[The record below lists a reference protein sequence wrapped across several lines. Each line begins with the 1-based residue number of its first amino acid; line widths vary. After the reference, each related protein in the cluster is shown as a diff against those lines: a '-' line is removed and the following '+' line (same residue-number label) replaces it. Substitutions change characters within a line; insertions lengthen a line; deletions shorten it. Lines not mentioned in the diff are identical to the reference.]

1 MREYMLKFFFFWR
14 WGQQNFKGKEI
25 PTGSRRAVLVQ
36 GVQRGRLSRFLTI
49 NCRLE
54 IENPDY
60 IGTGQDLERS
70 HERRRSSGAA
80 AIPIRRSSS

>member
-1 MREYMLKFFFFWR
+1 MREYMLKSFFFWR
-14 WGQQNFKGKEI
+14 WGQQNFKCKEI
-25 PTGSRRAVLVQ
+25 PTGSRPVLLVQ
-36 GVQRGRLSRFLTI
+36 SVQQGRLSCFLTI

-60 IGTGQDLERS
+60 IGIGHDLERS

-80 AIPIRRSSS
+80 AMPIRRSSS